1 MTALWTFW
9 ILISIK
15 RQGQITQRGVKFILA
30 NAIRTPVVV
39 GWREWL
45 SLPELGLA
53 RIKAKMDTGA
63 RTSCLHAFSIEPFD
77 KDGEHWVRFGMHPN
91 QDDVEFE
98 VYCEARVIDQ
108 RQVTD
113 SGGHR
118 ELRYVINTVLKFADQ
133 QWPIEVTLTSRD
145 NMRFRMLLGR
155 TAMRDRI
162 VVDPAASYR
171 LDQR

>member
-1 MTALWTFW
+1 
-9 ILISIK
+9 
-15 RQGQITQRGVKFILA
+15 LA